1 MTTGWAMLC
10 RRYNRAPVPPLPSLT
25 VRHDYDDYRRKTRS
39 WLPVTSS
46 GSDFISGNTISY
58 HAHKG
63 TVPLC
68 SENIAKGIPENELGP
83 SGLPK
88 IHNVIKPNLKK
99 AKDAAANNK
108 KANTRPIKH
117 SSDKG
122 QKEHFHSTRYGRKL
136 TDKDNIHYINN
147 SSKKNPE

>member
-1 MTTGWAMLC
+1 MSVAKT
-10 RRYNRAPVPPLPSLT
+10 NRA
-25 VRHDYDDYRRKTRS
+25 
-39 WLPVTSS
+39 
-46 GSDFISGNTISY
+46 
-58 HAHKG
+58 
-63 TVPLC
+63 
-68 SENIAKGIPENELGP
+68 ENIAKGIPENELGP

-108 KANTRPIKH
+108 NANTRPIKH

-136 TDKDNIHYINN
+136 TGKDNIHYINN